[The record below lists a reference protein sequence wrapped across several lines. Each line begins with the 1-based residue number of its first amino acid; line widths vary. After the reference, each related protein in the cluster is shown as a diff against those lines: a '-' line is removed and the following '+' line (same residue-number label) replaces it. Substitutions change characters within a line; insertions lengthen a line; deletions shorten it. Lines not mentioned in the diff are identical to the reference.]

1 MASAKVYVTLKEGIA
16 DPQGLTIM
24 RALKSLGYEE
34 VEDLRVGKYIELKI
48 SGYDARRIAERVREM
63 SERLLANPII
73 EDYRV
78 EVEE

>member
-1 MASAKVYVTLKEGIA
+1 LAFAKVYVTLKEGIS
-16 DPQGLTIM
+16 DPQGLTIL
-24 RALKSLGYEE
+24 RALKSLGYDE
-34 VEDLRVGKYIELKI
+34 VEDLRVGKYMELKI
-48 SGYDARRIAERVREM
+48 SGDDPEAISERVKEM

>member
-1 MASAKVYVTLKEGIA
+1 MAFAKVYVTLKEGIS
-16 DPQGLTIM
+16 DPQGLTIL
-24 RALKSLGYEE
+24 RALKSLGYDE
-34 VEDLRVGKYIELKI
+34 VEDLRVGKYMELKI
-48 SGYDARRIAERVREM
+48 SGDDPEAISERVKEM